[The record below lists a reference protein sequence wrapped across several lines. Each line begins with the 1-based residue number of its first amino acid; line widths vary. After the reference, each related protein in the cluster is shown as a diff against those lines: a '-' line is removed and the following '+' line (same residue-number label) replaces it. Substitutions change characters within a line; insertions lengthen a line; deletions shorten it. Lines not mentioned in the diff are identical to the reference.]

1 MDTSPVNCRSKSR
14 DSAGRNGQD
23 SPRSVSALQ
32 CLIDEYLHE
41 YGNCYALEDRW
52 WGDQTL
58 GWDQALERAWN
69 SRFHD
74 GKMHGHQRRVSPRLV
89 QGLEIARKDGKQPEA
104 FESFEDLHD
113 WLESITRRV
122 YRLGAVTAYDVA
134 RRLGAWLKLE
144 PSTVHLHGGTKGG
157 AAKFGIRGHAAPLT
171 AFPPEVQALGAMHA
185 ENFLCIFKNR
195 LGEVIESSAL

>member
-32 CLIDEYLHE
+32 RLIDEYLHE

-58 GWDQALERAWN
+58 TWDQALERAWN

-74 GKMHGHQRRVSPRLV
+74 GKMHGHQRRVSPHLV
-89 QGLEIARKDGKQPEA
+89 QGLEMAWKDGKRPEDLA
-104 FESFEDLHD
+104 SFEELHV
-113 WLESITRRV
+113 WITSVTARIHG
-122 YRLGAVTAYDVA
+122 LGKTTAYDVA

-144 PSTVHLHGGTKGG
+144 PSTVYLHAGTGEG

-171 AFPPEVQALGAMHA
+171 AFPPEIQALGAMHA

-195 LGEVIESSAL
+195 LGEAIESSAL